1 MAAEELTR
9 LVKQAQALWDQM
21 DENSKRIESLC
32 QSLRDEAW
40 HAKQPAAAPDGEKER
55 AYIQA
60 ARERAR
66 GIEEGIKRLKA
77 HLQLRTER
85 I

>member
-9 LVKQAQALWDQM
+9 LVEHAQDLRDQLGE
-21 DENSKRIESLC
+21 DTKRIDALS
-32 QSLRDEAW
+32 QALRDEAW

-60 ARERAR
+60 VRERSR
-66 GIEEGIKRLKA
+66 SIEEGLKRLKA
-77 HLQLRTER
+77 DLQLRTER